1 MIRKNNSKILRRSG
15 YFIIIFLLGLAFGF
29 LLPLAGF
36 RLAVSGLGFRLP
48 SLGVAGLPP
57 PSLGRGLK
65 PPTGLFGPIRVCG
78 MAITSAQGAAPKETI
93 LIRVRNSL
101 IIRLF
106 FILIFL

>member
-1 MIRKNNSKILRRSG
+1 MVRKNNSKILRRSG
-15 YFIIIFLLGLAFGF
+15 YFVIFLLGLAFGF

-36 RLAVSGLGFRLP
+36 RLAASGLGFRLP

-57 PSLGRGLK
+57 PSLERGLK